1 MRHFLDLLLSWGPA
15 GVFTIATVE
24 SAGIPNPGGTDF
36 LLLALAIARPG
47 EAFKG
52 AALAVIGSLLGSV
65 IFFEILRKGGER
77 YLARYTSSGRGA
89 RFRAWFLRYGLL
101 TVFIPALLPIPILPF
116 KAFAACACALG
127 VRRTRFLL
135 LLASA
140 RIPRYFALAYLGSVL
155 GETSPA
161 WLKSHLW
168 YMLGIAGLLF
178 LSLYA
183 MIRWSEKKALQ

>member
-15 GVFTIATVE
+15 GVFLIASVE

-36 LLLALAIARPG
+36 LLLALTIARPKDAM
-47 EAFKG
+47 EG

-65 IFFEILRKGGER
+65 VFFEILRRGGER

-89 RFRAWFLRYGLL
+89 QFRAWFLRYGLL

-127 VRRTRFLL
+127 VSRTRFMLT
-135 LLASA
+135 LAAA
-140 RIPRYFALAYLGSVL
+140 RIPRYFALAYLGSQL
-155 GETSPA
+155 GESSPA
-161 WLKSHLW
+161 WLKSHGW
-168 YMLGIAGLLF
+168 YMLGIAAGLF
-178 LSLYA
+178 LVLYLLL
-183 MIRWSEKKALQ
+183 RRSERKALQ